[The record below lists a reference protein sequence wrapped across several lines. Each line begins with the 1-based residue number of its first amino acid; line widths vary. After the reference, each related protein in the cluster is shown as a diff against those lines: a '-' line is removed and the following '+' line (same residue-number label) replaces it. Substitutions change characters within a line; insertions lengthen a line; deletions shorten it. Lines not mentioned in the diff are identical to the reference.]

1 MYYNIR
7 IYCTPLEDACKHFLR
22 NFERKN
28 QKNTFL
34 KGTEGL
40 EEKERVWSKDSG
52 QQKKPDNLH
61 KKSGDTIVEIVQWG
75 QRCRNPVKK
84 MHLTKENAR
93 QMNWLA
99 KKVEKI
105 QKRT

>member
-1 MYYNIR
+1 MEQR
-7 IYCTPLEDACKHFLR
+7 QWTAEED
-22 NFERKN
+22 
-28 QKNTFL
+28 
-34 KGTEGL
+34 
-40 EEKERVWSKDSG
+40 
-52 QQKKPDNLH
+52 DNLH

-93 QMNWLA
+93 QMGGLA

-105 QKRT
+105 QKGA